1 MSKTILIRIE
11 SKYGRKLLYPAN
23 ETANEFASMLGSKT
37 LSRNGLERM
46 ESMGYKIQVQVDT
59 DWRA

>member
-23 ETANEFASMLGSKT
+23 DTAQAFAAIAGQKT
-37 LSRNGLERM
+37 FATDTLEKIEGL
-46 ESMGYKIQVQVDT
+46 GYKLQVQAET
-59 DWRA
+59 DWRT